1 MGTSMR
7 LLLIEDN
14 APLRAAVGQ
23 YLRES
28 GYLVDTAA
36 TGDEG
41 LWAAE
46 GGGHDLVLLDLMLPK
61 MDGME
66 ILRRLR
72 ARGNPVHIIVISAQ
86 DGLEDRLAAL
96 DAGADD
102 YLVKP
107 FPLPEAVARVRAL
120 LRRSYAKK
128 GPVMSVGDL
137 DLDPMRRIVCRGGC
151 PINLTALEYRML
163 EYLFYRLGEVVT
175 RTDIWEKV
183 FEDGTGGS
191 SNAVDVYI
199 GYLRKKLNAGDL
211 PDLIHTR
218 RGHGYVLGE
227 SL

>member
-72 ARGNPVHIIVISAQ
+72 ARGNPVHIIVISAR

>member
-1 MGTSMR
+1 MR

-14 APLRAAVGQ
+14 APLRNAVGQ
-23 YLRES
+23 YLREA

-41 LWAAE
+41 LWAAD
-46 GGGHDLVLLDLMLPK
+46 GGGHDLILLDLMLPK
-61 MDGME
+61 VDGME

-72 ARGNPVHIIVISAQ
+72 AKDNPVHIIVISAR

-107 FPLPEAVARVRAL
+107 FPLSEALARVRAL
-120 LRRSYAKK
+120 LRRSYVKK
-128 GPVMSVGDL
+128 SPQMCVADL
-137 DLDPMRRIVCRGGC
+137 ELDPMRRTVRRGDQTLD
-151 PINLTALEYRML
+151 LTALEYRLL
-163 EYLFYRLGEVVT
+163 EYLFYRNGEVVS
-175 RTDIWEKV
+175 RTDIWEHV

-199 GYLRKKLNAGDL
+199 GYLRKKINSGGQSE
-211 PDLIHTR
+211 LIHTR
-218 RGHGYVLGE
+218 RGLGYILE
-227 SL
+227 DSAR

>member
-1 MGTSMR
+1 MR

>member
-1 MGTSMR
+1 MR

-72 ARGNPVHIIVISAQ
+72 ARGNPVHIIVISAR

-128 GPVMSVGDL
+128 GPMMSVEDL
-137 DLDPMRRIVCRGGC
+137 DLDPIRRIVCRGGC
-151 PINLTALEYRML
+151 PISLTALEYRLL

-199 GYLRKKLNAGDL
+199 GYLRKKLNAGGL

-218 RGHGYVLGE
+218 RGHGYVLGGK
-227 SL
+227 S

>member
-1 MGTSMR
+1 MR

-72 ARGNPVHIIVISAQ
+72 ARGNPVHIIVISAR

-128 GPVMSVGDL
+128 GPMMSVEDL
-137 DLDPMRRIVCRGGC
+137 DLDPIRRIVCRGGS
-151 PINLTALEYRML
+151 PIQLTALEYRLL

-199 GYLRKKLNAGDL
+199 GYLRKKLNAGGL

-227 SL
+227 NL